1 MSYFSGR
8 HYPGRWVVEEVVKT
22 VFKVPTSLGSISAL
36 EAEMCAALASPYQ
49 EAQTAVHE
57 PAVKNADESS
67 WSENRR
73 RSTGCGRL
81 RPQWRPSS

>member
-1 MSYFSGR
+1 
-8 HYPGRWVVEEVVKT
+8 
-22 VFKVPTSLGSISAL
+22 
-36 EAEMCAALASPYQ
+36 MCAALASPYQ

-67 WSENRR
+67 WSEN
-73 RSTGCGRL
+73 SQKHGCGRL